1 MYPCSFLGGCK
12 IDQNFIKYILVNV
25 PKDKKGGYTMG
36 KVSVE
41 LVPRS
46 KENLKEQLH
55 LIKDTLPDN
64 CIDIINI
71 PDLLS
76 CELRGY
82 EGAIIAKE
90 YAKSVMPHIRAMDID
105 ITKPLPMAE
114 FIKKN
119 GIHKVLVIEG
129 DPPSDMS
136 HEVYPT
142 ETTDVINKFR
152 MELPEVDVYAGID
165 QYRSSMKS
173 ERYRIR
179 RKLQAGAKGFFTQP
193 FFDLRLLGMYED
205 MLDGIETYWGASPVM
220 SVRSMSYWEQKNNV
234 VFPKDFH
241 PTLEWSVDFSK
252 RMKEIV
258 MAHDGNLYLMP
269 IKANLAAYLKGVF
282 S

>member
-1 MYPCSFLGGCK
+1 
-12 IDQNFIKYILVNV
+12 
-25 PKDKKGGYTMG
+25 MG

-46 KENLKEQLH
+46 KENLTEQLH

-64 CIDIINI
+64 SIDIINI

-76 CELRGY
+76 CELRGW

-129 DPPSDMS
+129 DPPSDMC

-165 QYRSSMKS
+165 QYRGSMKS

-205 MLDGIETYWGASPVM
+205 MLDGIETYWGAAPVM

-252 RMKEIV
+252 QMKEIV